1 MKRIDIDMFCPIH
14 LTTITVYCY
23 NVYDDIVLS
32 NGCEH
37 MHNSEHCTE
46 CCKRS
51 IPLAK
56 EKLATLSEFPFKKL

>member
-1 MKRIDIDMFCPIH
+1 MKRIDVDMFCPIH
-14 LTTITVYCY
+14 LTKLTVYCY

-37 MHNSEHCTE
+37 YHDSVACAD

-56 EKLATLSEFPFKKL
+56 EKLAALNEFPFKKL